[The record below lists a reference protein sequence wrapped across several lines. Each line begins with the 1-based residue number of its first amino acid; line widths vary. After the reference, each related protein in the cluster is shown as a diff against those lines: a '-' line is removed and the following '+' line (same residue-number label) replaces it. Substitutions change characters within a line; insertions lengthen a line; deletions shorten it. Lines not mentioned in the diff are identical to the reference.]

1 MFESRIGDVHRK
13 VYNLSPCDVSE
24 KFSCV
29 YCGVLILNVSP
40 GGQFGGCEIPP
51 PTRILHDGA

>member
-1 MFESRIGDVHRK
+1 MFESRMGDVHRK

-24 KFSCV
+24 KFSVCLLR
-29 YCGVLILNVSP
+29 GVLILIMSP

-51 PTRILHDGA
+51 SDPDFT